1 MKSIDLSKKKQR
13 YINIAKEVAA
23 SSEYPSFKHG
33 AVLVNGNAVIN
44 TSCNKYGYNRFA
56 ARFRRRD
63 EGLPTVHAELGSILN
78 MDRSKTDGA
87 IVYVVRINKQGDTLM
102 SRPCNMCAAAMKHCG
117 IKKVIYSTNE
127 GFNIESL

>member
-1 MKSIDLSKKKQR
+1 MKSMDLSTQKQR
-13 YINIAKEVAA
+13 YVDIAKAVAGE
-23 SSEYPSFKHG
+23 STYPSFRHG

-44 TSCNKYGYNRFA
+44 KSCNKYGYSRFA

-63 EGLPTVHAELGSILN
+63 EGMATVHAELGSILN
-78 MDRSKTDGA
+78 VDRAKTEGA
-87 IVYVVRINKQGDTLM
+87 TVYVVRINNQGETLM

-127 GFNIESL
+127 GFVSETL